1 VRILR
6 ACRSAAPAH
15 AALLVIQR
23 DLGAANES
31 PDAKFSDLNMMV
43 GPGGRERTYDEF
55 AALFGAG
62 GFTLRRAVPTG
73 MGLSLFEGRPA

>member
-1 VRILR
+1 
-6 ACRSAAPAH
+6 
-15 AALLVIQR
+15 
-23 DLGAANES
+23 
-31 PDAKFSDLNMMV
+31 MMV